1 MSTNT
6 DTDYDLIVIGAGV
19 GGFDAA
25 KHATHRGLKTALVE
39 CRDMGGT
46 CINRGCIPSKA
57 LLAAAGT
64 LRKIQHTE
72 IFGISVEGIHYDRA
86 KVAAHAMGV
95 VEKIRTDMTKTTE
108 KMGITVL
115 RGKAKLLEPQKV
127 QIKTDSGI
135 QTITA
140 KDIILA
146 TGSEPFVPPGIEID
160 HHTVYTSD
168 EGVRLEQVPP
178 RIVIIGSGYIGL
190 EFSDIYSTLGA
201 QVTIIEALD
210 QLFPGFDPDIGRMAE
225 RILIK
230 PRNIRT
236 MKGVLAKKITPG
248 RPVRIELSTGETL
261 ETDAVLVA
269 TGRRPNSQNLGLEEL
284 GLETER
290 GFIPVDNRMATAIP
304 HLWAIGDVTGKMM
317 LAHTASAQGVVAV
330 ENILGHER
338 SMDYRSI
345 PAAAF
350 THPEIGFVG
359 LTEPQAKAEGYKVG
373 IVRTYFGGNSKAIAQ
388 GETDGICKLV
398 YDQESGELLG
408 AHILG
413 PEASLI
419 VQECSAAIAKRDKI
433 ESLAR
438 LVHTHPTLSEV
449 LDEAYK
455 RAAG

>member
-1 MSTNT
+1 
-6 DTDYDLIVIGAGV
+6 
-19 GGFDAA
+19 
-25 KHATHRGLKTALVE
+25 
-39 CRDMGGT
+39 
-46 CINRGCIPSKA
+46 
-57 LLAAAGT
+57 
-64 LRKIQHTE
+64 
-72 IFGISVEGIHYDRA
+72 
-86 KVAAHAMGV
+86 
-95 VEKIRTDMTKTTE
+95 
-108 KMGITVL
+108 MGITVL

-127 QIKTDSGI
+127 QIETDSGT

-160 HHTVYTSD
+160 HRTVYTSD

-230 PRNIRT
+230 PRDIRT

-248 RPVRIELSTGETL
+248 QPVRIELSTGETL